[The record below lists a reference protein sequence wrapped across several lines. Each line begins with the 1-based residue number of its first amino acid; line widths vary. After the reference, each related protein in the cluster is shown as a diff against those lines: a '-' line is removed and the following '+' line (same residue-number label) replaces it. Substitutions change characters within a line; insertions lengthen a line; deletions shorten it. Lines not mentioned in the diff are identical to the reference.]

1 MIIEFLSGIQAQD
14 YTDIFKESHL
24 KPVETSFIKVED
36 TINLLIIDLISFTK

>member
-36 TINLLIIDLISFTK
+36 TINLLINDLISVTK